1 MAGIHWTDR
10 DQLMAEVAR
19 QEVDMTTTTTPTK
32 RILSLDQYEVD
43 VLIEG
48 LECLL
53 CAHMGTDRWP
63 ALALQVIPMI
73 TEIRTG
79 S

>member
-1 MAGIHWTDR
+1 
-10 DQLMAEVAR
+10 
-19 QEVDMTTTTTPTK
+19 MTTVTTPK
-32 RILSLDQYEVD
+32 AKVVSLDQYEVD

-53 CAHMGTDRWP
+53 CAHMGTDRFP

-73 TEIRTG
+73 TEMRG
-79 S
+79 A